1 MTDIPEKDTG
11 VTDAPGE
18 APGARQVGVGPGS
31 GALLGLAVVSLL
43 MAALTWLAAVDLQ
56 SRLLCTSAVL
66 VLGAVFWSFCRIQIL
81 RAHQWG
87 ASVVEAVAR
96 LAGGAPRPMDRND
109 PLAGAFGEA
118 AAVIEERIQSRLLEH
133 KEEAEAEVKR
143 EIVRVRSQCERLV
156 EKYAERAHAE
166 KKETRAALDSLNI
179 RRQQDS
185 RRWEIERQMEEERL
199 HQAEDKARELADKL
213 TEIESEL
220 SQRSAENTKL
230 RAETEWLLKEVE
242 RLKDQGVKFFD
253 KVAAQLRVP
262 LQIVGKMAEELA
274 EKEPETEGATPSSPE
289 AAGEDDGTERASARL
304 IRRRLFELER
314 LVEQVLDLSK
324 VESSS
329 LTLVYA
335 EVHPHKFVK
344 KCLSEVEARARAS
357 SLQLSSSV
365 SDKLP
370 AVVTDVRL
378 VTRIVRQL
386 VSNAVQ
392 FTPRGGRVSV
402 TAEIL
407 QGRPPTAPGREAADS
422 GDLLRLEVKDT
433 GPGIARQDRERIF
446 QPFERGATPQFTLRD
461 AKAGLGL
468 TLARGYARL
477 LGGEIVLE
485 TEVGQGCTFSLV
497 LPVKVCAVTS
507 Y

>member
-1 MTDIPEKDTG
+1 
-11 VTDAPGE
+11 VA
-18 APGARQVGVGPGS
+18 
-31 GALLGLAVVSLL
+31 
-43 MAALTWLAAVDLQ
+43 
-56 SRLLCTSAVL
+56 
-66 VLGAVFWSFCRIQIL
+66 
-81 RAHQWG
+81 
-87 ASVVEAVAR
+87 EAVAR
-96 LAGGAPRPMDRND
+96 LASGSPKPVNPND

-118 AAVIEERIQSRLLEH
+118 AAVIDERIRSRLREQ
-133 KEEAEAEVKR
+133 KEEVEAEVKR

-166 KKETRAALDSLNI
+166 KKETRSALDSLNI
-179 RRQQDS
+179 RREQDV
-185 RRWEIERQMEEERL
+185 RRWEIERQLEEERL
-199 HQAEDKARELADKL
+199 HQAEDKARELADKVA
-213 TEIESEL
+213 EIESEL
-220 SQRSAENTKL
+220 AHRISENTKL
-230 RAETEWLLKEVE
+230 RTETEWLLKEVE

-262 LQIVGKMAEELA
+262 LQLVGKMAEELA
-274 EKEPETEGATPSSPE
+274 EKEPETEEGKAPSPE
-289 AAGEDDGTERASARL
+289 AAEADDDTEHVSAGL

-344 KCLSEVEARARAS
+344 KCLAEVEARARAA

-370 AVVTDVRL
+370 PVVTDVRL
-378 VTRIVRQL
+378 VTRILRQL
-386 VSNAVQ
+386 LSNAVQ

-407 QGRPPTAPGREAADS
+407 QGEPPITLPRQEGDS
-422 GDLLRLEVKDT
+422 GEFLRLEVKDT
-433 GPGIARQDRERIF
+433 GPGIAKEDRARIF
-446 QPFERGATPQFTLRD
+446 QAFERGANPQFTLRD

-477 LGGEIVLE
+477 LGGEIALE
-485 TEVGQGCTFSLV
+485 TEVGQGSTFSLM